1 MNIKR
6 RLTLRFILQL
16 AAVGGLVLVI
26 AGTAIYW
33 MLLQYAEISLTRDF
47 ATVGL
52 ESLVETSRITPEG
65 LAEFDPELLK
75 QVEASGGWLQSLDE
89 SGRVVAS
96 YHVPEDVPDAYDPG
110 QLVAYWNGSA
120 DFPYRTYLWIREKD
134 GVMLTLLYGVP
145 DTASRLLKTAVLA
158 GPEAEGEKLMLPAK
172 LEQSLEQAGASLLL
186 LDRTGVVRAAFGSRI
201 QAPERFSPQELAL
214 QTRYPERY
222 GFDASLHYNEENGQ
236 TLVLRVP
243 LDRAAQPGEQPLIPE
258 EARIVLTG
266 AGIVLAAMLILFGL
280 LAVWNA
286 RNFGLPMIH
295 MLSWL
300 EALGSGRYDE
310 PEGRR
315 GQPRSRRPS
324 GGWRSGYRVYADV
337 LQSLSALSLTLKRND
352 EERARTEAIREEWIA
367 GVTHDLKTPLSSVSG
382 FSHMLAA
389 EQYDW
394 SADEVRSFATIMVEK
409 TAYMDRLVS
418 DLSLTSQLKSGAR
431 PPASE
436 PVELNA
442 FLKNAVKQAA
452 SHPRFDNSDVRF
464 VPALQPVTI
473 ETYTPWLQRIV
484 DNLTANAL
492 LHNPPGTSL
501 TVSLQEDGST
511 GRGDPA
517 RVVIR
522 FEDNG
527 SGMDEEVAARLFD
540 RYFKGTDTDSP
551 SEGSGLGMAITKGLV
566 EAMNGTITVET
577 AKGRGTVIKLFF
589 A

>member
-1 MNIKR
+1 MNIR
-6 RLTLRFILQL
+6 RKLTLRFILQL
-16 AAVGGLVLVI
+16 AAAGGLVLVI
-26 AGTAIYW
+26 AAAAIYW
-33 MLLQYAEISLTRDF
+33 MLLQYTEISLTKDF
-47 ATVGL
+47 ATIGL

-65 LAEFDPELLK
+65 SAEFDPDLLK

-89 SGRVVAS
+89 NGRVIAS
-96 YHVPEDVPDAYDPG
+96 YHVPDDVPDAYEPG

-120 DFPYRTYLWIREKD
+120 DFPYRTYLWIREKN

-145 DTASRLLKTAVLA
+145 DAASQLLKATVLA
-158 GPEAEGEKLMLPAK
+158 SPAADRGELVLPAELK
-172 LEQSLEQAGASLLL
+172 QSLQQSGASLLM
-186 LDRTGVVRAAFGSRI
+186 LDRSGAVEGVFGSRM
-201 QAPERFSPQELAL
+201 QVPERFSPQELAL
-214 QTRYPERY
+214 QIRYPERY
-222 GFDASLHYNEENGQ
+222 GFDARLHYNEESGQ
-236 TLVLRVP
+236 TLVLRIP
-243 LDRAAQPGEQPLIPE
+243 LNHAARNGEQPLVPE

-266 AGIVLAAMLILFGL
+266 AGVALAAMLLLFGS
-280 LAVWNA
+280 LALWNA

-300 EALGSGRYDE
+300 EAMGSGRYDE
-310 PEGRR
+310 PEGRK
-315 GQPRSRRPS
+315 GQPRSRKPG

-337 LQSLSALSLTLKRND
+337 LQSLSALSMTLKRND

-394 SADEVRSFATIMVEK
+394 SAEEVRSFAAIMVEK

-442 FLKNAVKQAA
+442 FVENAVKQAV
-452 SHPRFDNSDVRF
+452 SHPRFDKSEVCF
-464 VPALQPVTI
+464 LPAPQPVTI
-473 ETYTPWLQRIV
+473 HTYTPWLQRIV

-492 LHNPPGTSL
+492 LHNPPGTMLTISL
-501 TVSLQEDGST
+501 HAESST
-511 GRGDPA
+511 DRI
-517 RVVIR
+517 VIR

-527 SGMDEEVAARLFD
+527 SGMSEEVAARLFD
-540 RYFKGTDTDSP
+540 RYFRGTDTDSP
-551 SEGSGLGMAITKGLV
+551 SEGSGLGMAIAKGLV
-566 EAMNGTITVET
+566 EAMGGTIAVET
-577 AKGRGTVIKLFF
+577 AKGRGTAIKLSF